1 MEVAVAELARFSTL
15 QRSVSDS
22 VAEYI
27 RAGGEPA
34 EAMIRMLVDCEH
46 DYINYDHPLFIG
58 GPNAVADV
66 LSERR
71 ARRVSKTDLGPKEQA
86 AEGGTDGGLK
96 GGKAEGNG
104 RPTGSRNVRG
114 AKDNTTAGSKLG
126 LKVCISFCIWRLKW
140 VL

>member
-1 MEVAVAELARFSTL
+1 MFSITELSRFSTL

-66 LSERR
+66 LSERK
-71 ARRVSKTDLGPKEQA
+71 ARRGSRTDLMPKEQA
-86 AEGGTDGGLK
+86 VDMGPEGVLK
-96 GGKAEGNG
+96 GPKAEGNG
-104 RPTGSRNVRG
+104 RPAGSRSIWG
-114 AKDNTTAGSKLG
+114 SKDNSAMGPKLG
-126 LKVCISFCIWRLKW
+126 LKVS
-140 VL
+140 V